1 MLIAGSREPS
11 QCFPLYWSLY
21 LKRRGCL
28 CANCLCLPNKMKNCQ
43 CLEGWFSW
51 PVIFSPDCHA
61 VLKGP
66 FLMPENPTQLYSSPL
81 SFFPLS
87 LQIPVCVF
95 NVFTTPLSLLSLALP
110 FYCMSHSLSV
120 SSPTIFIILS
130 ICLDFSS
137 PPLSLFLF
145 TTISSFPFS
154 PCLSRHLYISFLF
167 CFLSLAHYLSF
178 PLSFL
183 FSSSLHPFN
192 RTEQLVQ

>member
-28 CANCLCLPNKMKNCQ
+28 CANCLCLPNEMKNCQ
-43 CLEGWFSW
+43 CLEDWFSW

-61 VLKGP
+61 VLKDP

-110 FYCMSHSLSV
+110 FLLYVSL
-120 SSPTIFIILS
+120 T
-130 ICLDFSS
+130 
-137 PPLSLFLF
+137 LSLLPHHLYYSLNLPRFLF
-145 TTISSFPFS
+145 TPPLPFSLYHHLFFPILSLSFPSSLHFIS
-154 PCLSRHLYISFLF
+154 ILLSLTRSLSFFPSLFSFLF
-167 CFLSLAHYLSF
+167 IPPSL
-178 PLSFL
+178 
-183 FSSSLHPFN
+183 
-192 RTEQLVQ
+192 Q